1 MPKKTKV
8 AESKARRTKPT
19 HIDMV
24 PARRVVKT
32 RVARPVVDE
41 VITTTEVETVP
52 TVEIRKPATL
62 AQALT
67 EPAQIVEKTEPKVVS
82 RTVRKRRVA

>member
-1 MPKKTKV
+1 MKNSSGSRK
-8 AESKARRTKPT
+8 SKARHTKPT
-19 HIDMV
+19 HIDLV
-24 PARRVVKT
+24 PIRRVMKAK
-32 RVARPVVDE
+32 VARPVVDE
-41 VITTTEVETVP
+41 VTTTTEVETVP

-67 EPAQIVEKTEPKVVS
+67 EPVHIVEKTEPKVVS